1 MAANESNSSLKILPQ
16 SLIMVVD
23 LAPLVFVQVVFIFFM
38 IGPCCCRLC
47 KYKSSKAKLEQ
58 NLKNLSPNSPILT
71 RSILPIL
78 KKGDSETDTRLF
90 DYKVPTEFIM
100 RVMRLDIM
108 LLFVILNAMGIFWQD
123 LFIQSYSYQ
132 SELDR
137 ELVFCYNEKCLDPE
151 CPKFYCYKFD
161 FDFGKALS
169 NAVDFFALFISIN
182 SIITVTLLLVSG
194 GKNGSKIRKLC
205 AILLHFVIL
214 LVCDLFYYSLIYM
227 SMVSLVNNLHN
238 VYIHFVN
245 ICFNVYVFVI
255 LLNVAIVYWC
265 TVDKVPHER
274 LALDE
279 PYDSL
284 TKPFIVQENEDM
296 V

>member
-1 MAANESNSSLKILPQ
+1 MAANESNSSLKILPRV
-16 SLIMVVD
+16 LIMVVD

-90 DYKVPTEFIM
+90 DYKVPTEFVI
-100 RVMRLDIM
+100 RLDIM
-108 LLFVILNAMGIFWQD
+108 TFYVIINAMVIFWQD

-194 GKNGSKIRKLC
+194 GKNGSKIRKRC
-205 AILLHFVIL
+205 AILLHTVIV
-214 LVCDLFYYSLIYM
+214 LVCAFFYISLIYM
-227 SMVSLVNNLHN
+227 SVASFFNNIHN
-238 VYIHFVN
+238 IYNYFVN
-245 ICFNVYVFVI
+245 IFYCVILFVI
-255 LLNVAIVYWC
+255 ILNAAIVFWC
-265 TVDKVPHER
+265 TVEKVPQECFT
-274 LALDE
+274 ALEE
-279 PYDSL
+279 PYDS
-284 TKPFIVQENEDM
+284 
-296 V
+296 